1 MEFYIYICK
10 RRNDNNYYYNYRKSP
25 RAATIGDDGV
35 LPIEKL
41 ATSSGL
47 TPLIVTALYRR
58 NANASCVTWLSCCN
72 NIPPSYDR
80 PNASSF
86 VVVII
91 ISHFFFQ
98 KYIYADYLGFRR
110 KTERRCL
117 VQSTGL
123 IFFFFARIYSII
135 TLSKQYFVYSL
146 GNSEDPHM
154 IHLNYLFFFSA
165 FFKFFPSLFQP
176 RETLR
181 RYRTLFTLI

>member
-1 MEFYIYICK
+1 MRRTWPSGRIKYNCFLQTIPHRSWWSVKDSGGSLPVAVSYSFLFFLRFLVKNTIIGRLHRADVQTGFRARTNNGILYIYICK

-91 ISHFFFQ
+91 ISHFFF
-98 KYIYADYLGFRR
+98 KNIY
-110 KTERRCL
+110 
-117 VQSTGL
+117 
-123 IFFFFARIYSII
+123 
-135 TLSKQYFVYSL
+135 TL
-146 GNSEDPHM
+146 
-154 IHLNYLFFFSA
+154 
-165 FFKFFPSLFQP
+165 
-176 RETLR
+176 T
-181 RYRTLFTLI
+181 T

>member
-1 MEFYIYICK
+1 MITIIIIIIVNRHALLPSATMVFSLSRNS
-10 RRNDNNYYYNYRKSP
+10 RRLRDLHLSLSQP
-25 RAATIGDDGV
+25 FTAAMQTHRALHGSLVAI
-35 LPIEKL
+35 I
-41 ATSSGL
+41 S
-47 TPLIVTALYRR
+47 
-58 NANASCVTWLSCCN
+58 
-72 NIPPSYDR
+72 PPSYDR

-165 FFKFFPSLFQP
+165 FLKFFPSLFQP